1 MLKMTRIILS
11 LSVVVVACG
20 DGATSVPSRASSNQP
35 AYTKGGA
42 SADLGINGI
51 VDALNA
57 AWAAKDA
64 AGYAAPFAT
73 DAEVITPVGTILSGR
88 AAIQA
93 RHAFLFG
100 GPLAASTQIV
110 LIRRVQF
117 LSGTIAIVDVES
129 VLTNATVVTRTLVR
143 WVLTKES
150 SDWEIAAQQST
161 PIP

>member
-1 MLKMTRIILS
+1 MMKMPRIILS
-11 LSVVVVACG
+11 LAVVVVACS
-20 DGATSVPSRASSNQP
+20 DGATSVPSKASPNQP

-73 DAEVITPVGTILSGR
+73 DAQVITPVGTILSGR

-93 RHAFLFG
+93 RHTFLFA

-110 LIRRVQF
+110 SIQRLQF
-117 LSGTIAIVDVES
+117 LSGTIAIADGQS
-129 VLTNATVVTRTLVR
+129 VITNGTVVTTALVR
-143 WVLTKES
+143 WVLTKNG
-150 SDWEIAAQQST
+150 SDWEIAGQQST
-161 PIP
+161 TIP